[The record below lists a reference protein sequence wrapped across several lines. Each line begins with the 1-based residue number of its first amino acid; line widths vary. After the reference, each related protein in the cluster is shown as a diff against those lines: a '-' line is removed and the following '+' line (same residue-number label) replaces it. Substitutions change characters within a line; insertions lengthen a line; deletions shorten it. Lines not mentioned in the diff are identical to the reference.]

1 MNNRPYE
8 ISNDINSV
16 LMESSVSESKSEYTL
31 NINTTVKSSRFQPS
45 MMSSF
50 RSLKP
55 MPIDTIVTKSPK
67 RRRRL
72 LILSIFTI
80 VLVLSVVLLYKL
92 LSSISRSEIDDDDSI
107 LLSLTSSL
115 KERRKVSLDNKAILT
130 TIVDDECD
138 KVHFS
143 ISVDTNGMKNDVIN
157 EGLLYKEMAMNY
169 MLMIPF
175 KKYESHNKERI
186 VIFNITKYEI
196 TNGYSRVDI
205 EIDSNKFSELMN
217 FWQYW
222 LNTYLSKLNDQ
233 ATLRNLFMV
242 SVVNS
247 LMMDNDDIDKDQ
259 FYSRKNND
267 DYIEE
272 RIIDDVIFNNS
283 AISSILAEFV
293 KNNIMNDNITAIKE
307 KLSQTISNYYVGENI
322 NLLLYAKSSLIEDA
336 ATALSRAMKKIKSS
350 GNQTEIEFST
360 QKSKILSKG
369 KIIWLKSNN
378 IGRYVSLFYFIKNIT
393 NVNDKIYLDYLSYHL
408 QSKRNQ
414 TLFDRLSAEGHIED
428 LWCKLTPMKQIKNN
442 FLLKVKLR
450 LTTQGA
456 LNIEDIVINITSYI
470 KTFNSLKPKSEI
482 EYKDFKIFRKNKILF
497 KEPNV
502 YDVIDEYQ
510 NLFINKV
517 SYKDYDTFKISNHPR
532 IGISEQFS
540 LNNIIMFY
548 ESKSNRLSSINIFNI
563 ESEQIKHN
571 TSIYIDDHNSTI
583 VYYHGYVSGQIAE
596 KGFKNNTVTLFS
608 KKNLPDISIENL
620 FMTKVNSVIECT
632 DEKEKSQMEPSLIYS
647 TNQTKIWLRQ
657 DRSFLLPK
665 VIATFHFVSM
675 YIRSAN
681 DKEYFAHVLFYNQ
694 LQKRILVQLNDAIRA
709 GNSIDMHLTDNGFH
723 MKIVAFSDVIA
734 PIINAIFDI
743 YFTPELSQYNY
754 AKTRTEDFNYISY
767 YTLKQRGI
775 SIFRRLLKFNKFYFV
790 NDIPFNSKEV
800 KLAIEKIPFHSLVT
814 MLFYGDTNK
823 TTALSNVALYLNRL
837 NSNDSSFDY
846 VLNDVQYETSI
857 KFLQALHFNVPF
869 NGSVIVRKANNDD
882 DQSKSIVMNYYRIVN
897 TTGLAKV
904 KTMILLNLLKEHIN
918 KMFDFEFNII
928 DTDGFIYLYIG
939 GESEVKSPSVMN
951 REIDMKV
958 KTFQSALSTITQK
971 EFNNIKARYSYR
983 SKLIFDSLDTKAK
996 AVWKQIYLNSYH
1008 FSPSATSSLIV
1019 SLELENILQ
1028 MYKSLFIDKETIR
1041 KVSIQLY
1048 RYDLPFPE
1056 EKEEI
1061 YLPNKNIT
1069 TEITED
1075 IDIFHSRYHNL

>member
-92 LSSISRSEIDDDDSI
+92 LSSISRREIDDDDSI

-360 QKSKILSKG
+360 QKTKILSKG
-369 KIIWLKSNN
+369 KHLKK
-378 IGRYVSLFYFIKNIT
+378 LLL
-393 NVNDKIYLDYLSYHL
+393 YLILS
-408 QSKRNQ
+408 
-414 TLFDRLSAEGHIED
+414 
-428 LWCKLTPMKQIKNN
+428 
-442 FLLKVKLR
+442 
-450 LTTQGA
+450 
-456 LNIEDIVINITSYI
+456 
-470 KTFNSLKPKSEI
+470 
-482 EYKDFKIFRKNKILF
+482 
-497 KEPNV
+497 
-502 YDVIDEYQ
+502 
-510 NLFINKV
+510 
-517 SYKDYDTFKISNHPR
+517 
-532 IGISEQFS
+532 
-540 LNNIIMFY
+540 
-548 ESKSNRLSSINIFNI
+548 
-563 ESEQIKHN
+563 
-571 TSIYIDDHNSTI
+571 
-583 VYYHGYVSGQIAE
+583 
-596 KGFKNNTVTLFS
+596 
-608 KKNLPDISIENL
+608 
-620 FMTKVNSVIECT
+620 
-632 DEKEKSQMEPSLIYS
+632 
-647 TNQTKIWLRQ
+647 
-657 DRSFLLPK
+657 
-665 VIATFHFVSM
+665 
-675 YIRSAN
+675 
-681 DKEYFAHVLFYNQ
+681 
-694 LQKRILVQLNDAIRA
+694 ILV
-709 GNSIDMHLTDNGFH
+709 
-723 MKIVAFSDVIA
+723 AF
-734 PIINAIFDI
+734 P
-743 YFTPELSQYNY
+743 
-754 AKTRTEDFNYISY
+754 
-767 YTLKQRGI
+767 LK
-775 SIFRRLLKFNKFYFV
+775 L
-790 NDIPFNSKEV
+790 
-800 KLAIEKIPFHSLVT
+800 
-814 MLFYGDTNK
+814 
-823 TTALSNVALYLNRL
+823 
-837 NSNDSSFDY
+837 
-846 VLNDVQYETSI
+846 
-857 KFLQALHFNVPF
+857 
-869 NGSVIVRKANNDD
+869 
-882 DQSKSIVMNYYRIVN
+882 
-897 TTGLAKV
+897 
-904 KTMILLNLLKEHIN
+904 
-918 KMFDFEFNII
+918 
-928 DTDGFIYLYIG
+928 
-939 GESEVKSPSVMN
+939 PS
-951 REIDMKV
+951 
-958 KTFQSALSTITQK
+958 
-971 EFNNIKARYSYR
+971 
-983 SKLIFDSLDTKAK
+983 
-996 AVWKQIYLNSYH
+996 
-1008 FSPSATSSLIV
+1008 
-1019 SLELENILQ
+1019 
-1028 MYKSLFIDKETIR
+1028 
-1041 KVSIQLY
+1041 
-1048 RYDLPFPE
+1048 
-1056 EKEEI
+1056 
-1061 YLPNKNIT
+1061 
-1069 TEITED
+1069 
-1075 IDIFHSRYHNL
+1075 

>member
-16 LMESSVSESKSEYTL
+16 LMESSVSDSKSEFTL

-50 RSLKP
+50 RSLKA

-80 VLVLSVVLLYKL
+80 VLVLSVILLYKL
-92 LSSISRSEIDDDDSI
+92 LSSISLREIDDDDSI

-115 KERRKVSLDNKAILT
+115 KERKKVALDNKAVLT

-143 ISVDTNGMKNDVIN
+143 ISVNTNGMKNDVIN
-157 EGLLYKEMAMNY
+157 EGLIYKEMALNY
-169 MLMIPF
+169 MVMIPF
-175 KKYESHNKERI
+175 KKYESRNKERI

-196 TNGYSRVDI
+196 TNGYSRVDL

-222 LNTYLSKLNDQ
+222 LNTYQSKLNDQ

-283 AISSILAEFV
+283 AISSILAEFA

-307 KLSQTISNYYVGENI
+307 NLSKAISNFYVGENI

-336 ATALSRAMKKIKSS
+336 ATALSRAIKKLNSS
-350 GNQTEIEFST
+350 GNQTEIEIST
-360 QKSKILSKG
+360 HNTKFSKG

-378 IGRYVSLFYFIKNIT
+378 IGRYISLFYLITNIT
-393 NVNDKIYLDYLSYHL
+393 NVNDIIYLDYLSYHL

-414 TLFDRLSAEGHIED
+414 TLFDRLSSSGDIED
-428 LWCKLTPMKQIKNN
+428 LWCKLTPMKQIENN

-456 LNIEDIVINITSYI
+456 FNIEDIVINITSYI

-482 EYKDFKIFRKNKILF
+482 EYKDFVIFRKNKIIF

-510 NLFINKV
+510 NLYINKV

-532 IGISEQFS
+532 LGINKHFS
-540 LNNIIMFY
+540 LENIILFY

-563 ESEQIKHN
+563 DSEQIKQN

-583 VYYHGYVSGQIAE
+583 VYYHSEISRQIAE
-596 KGFKNNTVTLFS
+596 KGFKNNTVSLFS
-608 KKNLPDISIENL
+608 KKSLPDISLQNI

-632 DEKEKSQMEPSLIYS
+632 DEKEKSQMEPSLIFS
-647 TNQTKIWLRQ
+647 TNETKIWLRQ

-665 VIATFHFVSM
+665 VVANFHFVSTF
-675 YIRSAN
+675 IRSAN

-723 MKIVAFSDVIA
+723 MKIVAFSDIISR
-734 PIINAIFDI
+734 IINAIFDI

-754 AKTRTEDFNYISY
+754 AKTRIEDFNYISY

-800 KLAIEKIPFHSLVT
+800 KLSIEKIPYHSLVT

-823 TTALSNVALYLNRL
+823 TTVLSNVALYLNRIS
-837 NSNDSSFDY
+837 SNDSSFDY
-846 VLNDVQYETSI
+846 ILNDVQYESSI
-857 KFLQALHFNVPF
+857 QFLQALHFNVPI

-882 DQSKSIVMNYYRIVN
+882 EQSKSIVMNYYRIVN

-939 GESEVKSPSVMN
+939 GESETKSPSVMN
-951 REIDMKV
+951 KEIDMKV

-996 AVWKQIYLNSYH
+996 AVWKQIYLNSYQ

-1019 SLELENILQ
+1019 SLEMENILQ
-1028 MYKSLFIDKETIR
+1028 MYNSLFIDKETIR

-1048 RYDLPFPE
+1048 RHDLPFPQ